1 MATPHKRITT
11 KNNGP
16 KEKGTYLTKENWE
29 VMKPF
34 VHFAFKAMA
43 LMGSAIFAIVKLVPK
58 ALDHEAEGRKDKRI
72 IKI

>member
-1 MATPHKRITT
+1 MATQHTT
-11 KNNGP
+11 TNPDNR
-16 KEKGTYLTKENWE
+16 LQVMRQNWQ

-43 LMGSAIFAIVKLVPK
+43 VIGGALIGIIKLLPMLAGHK
-58 ALDHEAEGRKDKRI
+58 DDGRKGDKI

>member
-1 MATPHKRITT
+1 MTDKPV
-11 KNNGP
+11 KNDQSR
-16 KEKGTYLTKENWE
+16 EQTLRENWE

-43 LMGSAIFAIVKLVPK
+43 VIGGAVIGIIKLLPLLLEHK
-58 ALDHEAEGRKDKRI
+58 KPDQNKDKV

>member
-1 MATPHKRITT
+1 MATQPIKDNQTSRAQTL
-11 KNNGP
+11 
-16 KEKGTYLTKENWE
+16 YENWQ

-43 LMGSAIFAIVKLVPK
+43 VIGGALIGIIKLLPVLLEHK
-58 ALDHEAEGRKDKRI
+58 DDEHKKDKI

>member
-1 MATPHKRITT
+1 MATQPIKDNQTNRAQTLH
-11 KNNGP
+11 
-16 KEKGTYLTKENWE
+16 ENWQ

-43 LMGSAIFAIVKLVPK
+43 VIGGALIGIIKLLPGLLEHK
-58 ALDHEAEGRKDKRI
+58 DDGHKKDKI

>member
-1 MATPHKRITT
+1 MR
-11 KNNGP
+11 
-16 KEKGTYLTKENWE
+16 ENWE

-43 LMGSAIFAIVKLVPK
+43 VVGGALIGIIKLLPMLAEHKSEPK
-58 ALDHEAEGRKDKRI
+58 KGNAI